1 MERERACRA
10 VYYLLQYR
18 KHTFVFAASQCYIA
32 FRVFLRI
39 RLESNPESER
49 TNGGETRGDVLGES
63 ETTSSFETRRDA

>member
-32 FRVFLRI
+32 IPRFSQDSTRVFRD
-39 RLESNPESER
+39 
-49 TNGGETRGDVLGES
+49 TRS
-63 ETTSSFETRRDA
+63 K